1 MTTDDQEPSPTVQP
15 RVVEVERLLGE
26 RDHLIHELEVH
37 QAELEAQNQQLR
49 EAQGLL
55 EESRARYADLYDFA
69 PVGYCTLDLTGR
81 VSEINLTGA
90 EMLGK
95 RRAHV
100 IGKPF
105 ALYLLESDRTAFRTH
120 LSRRLTSPQGAAVVE
135 LTLVSP
141 SRQPIV
147 IQMVSTVAVDQAG
160 TAVGCRSAFTDI
172 TEQKRAEQA
181 LQLAVH
187 MREEFLAIVSHDLRN
202 PLNTIVLGSEIL
214 KWSPTLDA
222 QSLRQVDSICHAT
235 TRMTRM
241 LSDLLDLSSM
251 DAGHLSMERKLE
263 RVDSLLSAAVES
275 ARPAAAAKSIRLE
288 TGLEAPSLVAYCD
301 RDRILQVLMNLVG
314 NAIKFSRADSEV
326 RIETRRT
333 GEHAE
338 FAVRDSGTGM
348 SKSQLDHIFDPY
360 WQAPKTANQGT
371 GLGLSIARG
380 IVEFHGGRIWAD
392 SALDRG
398 SCFFFTLPCAPD
410 EEPAAASRTLRTR
423 TSTGPLSGSQPIVED
438 QVEVPRLAGGSI
450 LIVDDELDTRT
461 LLAEL
466 LEAEGYEVVTAA
478 DGVKALEYL
487 RAATTLPCV
496 ILLDLVMPNMDGSQF
511 IEARS
516 HERRLASIP
525 VVLISGQVA
534 ARETARSLGIA
545 SYIEKPIAMARLREV
560 LARVRDRAAS
570 DPTSPAPNEGPHHVV
585 DR

>member
-1 MTTDDQEPSPTVQP
+1 MATDDQEPIPAVQP
-15 RVVEVERLLGE
+15 RLVEVERLLIE

-49 EAQGLL
+49 EAQGML

-69 PVGYCTLDLTGR
+69 PVGYCTFDLAGR

-105 ALYLLESDRTAFRTH
+105 ALYLPESDRAAFRTH
-120 LSRRLTSPQGAAVVE
+120 MSRRLTSPQGAAVVE

-141 SRQPIV
+141 RRQAIV

-214 KWSPTLDA
+214 KGCPTLDA
-222 QSLRQVDSICHAT
+222 ESLGQVDRICHAT

-251 DAGHLSMERKLE
+251 DAGHLSMERNLE
-263 RVDSLLSAAVES
+263 SVDALLSAAVES
-275 ARPAAAAKSIRLE
+275 ARAAAAAKSIRLE
-288 TGLEAPSLVAYCD
+288 TGLPAPSLVAYCD

-314 NAIKFSRADSEV
+314 NAIKFSRAGGEV

-333 GEHAE
+333 GEQTE

-348 SKSQLDHIFDPY
+348 SKSQLDRIFDPY

-392 SALDRG
+392 SVLDRG

-410 EEPAAASRTLRTR
+410 EEPAAEARTLRAR
-423 TSTGPLSGSQPIVED
+423 TTSGPLSGTHPIVAE

-450 LIVDDELDTRT
+450 LIVDDELDTQT

-466 LEAEGYEVVTAA
+466 LETEGYDVVTAS

-487 RAATTLPCV
+487 RAATTLPCL
-496 ILLDLVMPNMDGSQF
+496 ILLDLVMPNMDGWQF

-534 ARETARSLGIA
+534 ARETARSLGLA
-545 SYIEKPIAMARLREV
+545 SYIEKPIAMASVREV
-560 LARVRDRAAS
+560 LARVGDRAAT
-570 DPTSPAPNEGPHHVV
+570 DHTTSSY
-585 DR
+585 